1 MHEMQR
7 GITSTGHNT
16 SRGNQNFT
24 NKIDMRYT
32 PIDSRSGLS
41 GNMLEIW
48 YLLHEAYLQGISA
61 DKPTEYCGYT
71 YK

>member
-41 GNMLEIW
+41 GNMLEI
-48 YLLHEAYLQGISA
+48 
-61 DKPTEYCGYT
+61 
-71 YK
+71 

>member
-1 MHEMQR
+1 MHELQR
-7 GITSTGHNT
+7 GITSTGHNM

-41 GNMLEIW
+41 GNVRKM
-48 YLLHEAYLQGISA
+48 ISA
-61 DKPTEYCGYT
+61 AWSISPRYICR
-71 YK
+71 